1 MSMKKTKKK
10 KIVIREPDYTKIEN
24 RELIEQAFRLKS
36 SPEVLK
42 KLEANYK
49 DLALIDNVT
58 VAELVGYGL
67 SEQRSQEIKAIIE
80 LMKRFIQA
88 SQKEGFRIKGANSF
102 INYALDKYLVE
113 REYRTVAFYLDEEKQ
128 IIEEREVDLSSDRV
142 VSGILNH
149 AVRNGSD
156 GILIATIQGNND
168 RIVPTDT
175 ELYVAQEVGKAC
187 TLFRLKLL
195 DWLIIGKRKY
205 FSFRGEQ
212 RI

>member
-1 MSMKKTKKK
+1 MKETKKK
-10 KIVIREPDYTKIEN
+10 KTVIREPDYTKIEN
-24 RELIEQAFRLKS
+24 RDLIEQAFRLKS

-67 SEQRSQEIKAIIE
+67 SKQRSQEIKAIIE

-88 SQKEGFRIKGANSF
+88 NQKEGFRIKGANSF

-113 REYRTVAFYLDEEKQ
+113 REYRTVAFYLDEERQ

-156 GILIATIQGNND
+156 SILIATIQGNND

-175 ELYVAQEVGKAC
+175 EIYVAQEVGKAC
-187 TLFRLKLL
+187 VLFRLKLL

-205 FSFRGEQ
+205 FSFKGEQ

>member
-1 MSMKKTKKK
+1 MKKTKKK

-80 LMKRFIQA
+80 LMKRFTQA

-113 REYRTVAFYLDEEKQ
+113 REYRTVAF
-128 IIEEREVDLSSDRV
+128 
-142 VSGILNH
+142 
-149 AVRNGSD
+149 
-156 GILIATIQGNND
+156 
-168 RIVPTDT
+168 
-175 ELYVAQEVGKAC
+175 
-187 TLFRLKLL
+187 
-195 DWLIIGKRKY
+195 
-205 FSFRGEQ
+205 
-212 RI
+212 